1 MPSVFS
7 SSCFDLFFALFFPG
21 GDDRN
26 FRTPLEKFTLRLLFF
41 IASRER
47 RVFFLRDI
55 GEGECLQALTFLA
68 LSGVEL
74 SWLSERNREGV
85 ACVSSRRLIDWTK
98 WWKPTPLPWARLL
111 KLLQYS
117 VEVFVRS
124 PGT

>member
-1 MPSVFS
+1 M
-7 SSCFDLFFALFFPG
+7 
-21 GDDRN
+21 
-26 FRTPLEKFTLRLLFF
+26 KKITLRLLFF
-41 IASRER
+41 IASREMG
-47 RVFFLRDI
+47 VFFLRDI
-55 GEGECLQALTFLA
+55 VEGECLQALTFLA

-98 WWKPTPLPWARLL
+98 WWKPTPLPCARLL
-111 KLLQYS
+111 ILLQYS